1 MKLLMESWRKFL
13 KEGISP
19 VVYHYTSG
27 LDKSQKILEENRFL
41 TSGAYT
47 KGEVETR
54 FGKGKLYYFSTAR
67 TPMGAYTG
75 RYPQGA
81 IFKLDGRALAQKY
94 KGAPVDYY
102 GSADRGSSK
111 KAAGGY
117 FGEEGFEA
125 EDRIVTDEPYIE
137 DADRYIDEIH
147 FAVPLY
153 RFTQDFMETKPTRKP
168 GSAIEGYVMEGLEKG
183 VAIAEQRNI
192 PYYIHIDKTT
202 WPNVEVGKKK
212 ALTSLSQFME
222 EVEKAGVEV
231 RERPDMSGVTQ
242 REGRSTREDEVFR
255 YYVVAKSILAG
266 DKELDV
272 SEIKG
277 RSRYT
282 PEEMRREN
290 AQKLFKKITTG
301 DPDPTGR
308 YHPQINNA
316 LHSVGREPQSRET
329 LELLSSL
336 FRQTKQSTLKDFE
349 NYLRKVY
356 EKNHGNT

>member
-1 MKLLMESWRKFL
+1 
-13 KEGISP
+13 
-19 VVYHYTSG
+19 
-27 LDKSQKILEENRFL
+27 
-41 TSGAYT
+41 
-47 KGEVETR
+47 
-54 FGKGKLYYFSTAR
+54 
-67 TPMGAYTG
+67 
-75 RYPQGA
+75 
-81 IFKLDGRALAQKY
+81 
-94 KGAPVDYY
+94 
-102 GSADRGSSK
+102 
-111 KAAGGY
+111 
-117 FGEEGFEA
+117 
-125 EDRIVTDEPYIE
+125 
-137 DADRYIDEIH
+137 
-147 FAVPLY
+147 
-153 RFTQDFMETKPTRKP
+153 METKPTRKP

-222 EVEKAGVEV
+222 ELQKSGVEV
-231 RERPDMSGVTQ
+231 RERPDMSDLPK
-242 REGRSTREDEVFR
+242 REGRPTREDEVFR

-266 DKELDV
+266 DEEVDV

-277 RSRYT
+277 KSGYT

-336 FRQTKQSTLKDFE
+336 FRQTNQSTVKGFE

-356 EKNHGNT
+356 EKNHGDQ